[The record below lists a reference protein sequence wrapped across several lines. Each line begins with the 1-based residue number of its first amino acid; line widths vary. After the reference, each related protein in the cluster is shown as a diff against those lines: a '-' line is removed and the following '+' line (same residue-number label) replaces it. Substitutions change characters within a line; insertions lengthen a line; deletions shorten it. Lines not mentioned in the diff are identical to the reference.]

1 MGVVRI
7 RGAGVARLDRP
18 RRLCAAGKEEL
29 WERWKAGE
37 SISDISRALKKPPA
51 VHIDK
56 RTMESPEVL
65 DRF

>member
-1 MGVVRI
+1 
-7 RGAGVARLDRP
+7 
-18 RRLCAAGKEEL
+18 LCAAGKEEL